1 MFLCYTWLAEFTGPA
16 GSVEDRPLV
25 GFVLGGAKKEEE
37 IWAVPVV
44 SMCRLVPPCASRI
57 LLEISH

>member
-1 MFLCYTWLAEFTGPA
+1 M

-37 IWAVPVV
+37 IWGVPVV
-44 SMCRLVPPCASRI
+44 SICRLEGQMEAEFGLI
-57 LLEISH
+57 TQ

>member
-1 MFLCYTWLAEFTGPA
+1 MLHMAYKSLPA

-37 IWAVPVV
+37 IWGVPLV
-44 SMCRLVPPCASRI
+44 SMCRLLQDVQAEA